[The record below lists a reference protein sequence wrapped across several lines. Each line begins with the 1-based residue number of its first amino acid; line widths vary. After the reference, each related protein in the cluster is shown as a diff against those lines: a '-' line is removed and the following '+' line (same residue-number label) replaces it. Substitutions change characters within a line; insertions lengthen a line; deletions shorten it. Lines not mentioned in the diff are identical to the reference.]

1 MFCPHCG
8 KPTPDDKPF
17 CMNCGQRVSGDDPF
31 RPGGDRQDQTAGS
44 DQSDRQQTSYAPV
57 YNGMAEPVRTVTF
70 SQAVRSFFTNYAN
83 FKDRATRGE
92 FWFAWLFCFIIQ
104 MVLSILGMITEGSV
118 LGVVVS
124 GVSGL
129 FALGTLIPNLAIS
142 WRRLHDIGKSGGW
155 WFLAFVPL
163 VGAIVLLVF
172 YCTDSAPDNQY
183 GPRRTDANRLMYP

>member
-1 MFCPHCG
+1 MRLASSMP
-8 KPTPDDKPF
+8 
-17 CMNCGQRVSGDDPF
+17 
-31 RPGGDRQDQTAGS
+31 
-44 DQSDRQQTSYAPV
+44 
-57 YNGMAEPVRTVTF
+57 
-70 SQAVRSFFTNYAN
+70 
-83 FKDRATRGE
+83 
-92 FWFAWLFCFIIQ
+92 
-104 MVLSILGMITEGSV
+104 
-118 LGVVVS
+118 GVVVS